1 MSGGQRRRLSWTC
14 VRRDPETGQDTSL
27 VGHLSGAEHIMSID
41 DAAGVLLLSPHP
53 TYTGFAASPTLERS
67 EDRCERCTTQDRLV
81 LLYQVPPHSSA

>member
-1 MSGGQRRRLSWTC
+1 MGGSVAYRGAAC
-14 VRRDPETGQDTSL
+14 VRRDPETRQDTSL

-67 EDRCERCTTQDRLV
+67 EDRCERRTTQDMLV
-81 LLYQVPPHSSA
+81 LVYQASPHSSA